1 MRFLVDESCDFAVV
15 EALRLAGHEVTAVAE
30 VSPRIDDSEVLDLAI
45 RTGTVL
51 ITEDKDFGQLVY
63 ASARETEGVLL
74 LRFPAGARSNM
85 PAAVVDLVEMRGT
98 ELRGRFVVLQ
108 PGRVRLSGHEK

>member
-1 MRFLVDESCDFAVV
+1 
-15 EALRLAGHEVTAVAE
+15 
-30 VSPRIDDSEVLDLAI
+30 
-45 RTGTVL
+45 
-51 ITEDKDFGQLVY
+51 
-63 ASARETEGVLL
+63 
-74 LRFPAGARSNM
+74 M